1 MYQDFIR
8 ASKSLAAATTTA
20 YAAAKHMLFAFT
32 EIYTHN
38 KPKVFNQIK
47 SPFETLDL

>member
-1 MYQDFIR
+1 MYQDSIR
-8 ASKSLAAATTTA
+8 ASKSLAAATATA
-20 YAAAKHMLFAFT
+20 YTAAKHMLFAYP

-47 SPFETLDL
+47 SPFDTLDL